1 MNYMNSPKFS
11 VIGCG
16 KRSKALLEH
25 LFHLNPG
32 VELKGVFDPDE
43 ENAKA
48 ALVAGKSADGILY
61 ASAEDAIHDPDI
73 SWVLVA
79 SPNYLHAEHVIGAF
93 KAGKHVFAEKPL
105 ATSVADCQAIVEAH
119 EKSNLMF
126 ATGFVLRYAEIY
138 QQMKSLLEEGR
149 IGKIISID
157 ANENISPGH
166 GAHIMTNWRRKAE
179 FSGGHIVE
187 KCCHD
192 LDLLN
197 WFVKDIP
204 AKVCAFAGKNMYVP
218 ENRELFE
225 LQNDGQSAY
234 KPWYREGNPFTSD
247 NTIEDNLVSI
257 IEYRNGVRAQFQ
269 ATVSNAIPERRI
281 SIQGTEGNII
291 SELYS
296 STLTWK
302 RVDEKEKHS
311 ITFTGS
317 NLHGGGDAR
326 IMQAFAD
333 SMLTHKA
340 PECSGREGILSTV
353 TAISIRDSFKEDKI
367 IKLQPVWKS
376 LGIL

>member
-1 MNYMNSPKFS
+1 MEDKGNYMNSPKFS

-16 KRSKALLEH
+16 KRSQALLEH
-25 LFHLNPG
+25 LFRLSPE

-48 ALVAGKSADGILY
+48 TLVSGQSDDGILY
-61 ASAEDAIHDPDI
+61 ASAEEAIHDPDI
-73 SWVLVA
+73 TWVLVA
-79 SPNYLHAEHVIGAF
+79 SPNYLHAEHVISAF

-105 ATSVADCQAIVEAH
+105 ATTIADCQAIIEAH

-138 QQMKSLLEEGR
+138 RQMKSLLEEGR
-149 IGKIISID
+149 IGNIISID

-179 FSGGHIVE
+179 LSGGHIVE

-197 WFVKDIP
+197 WFTGSLPI
-204 AKVCAFAGKNMYVP
+204 KVCAFAGQNMYTP
-218 ENRELFE
+218 ENKELFE
-225 LQNDGQSAY
+225 LQNDGKSAY

-302 RVDEKEKHS
+302 RVDENEKH
-311 ITFTGS
+311 TVHFTGS
-317 NLHGGGDAR
+317 NLHGGGDQL
-326 IMQAFAD
+326 IVKAFAD
-333 SMLTHKA
+333 SMLNGTS
-340 PECSGREGILSTV
+340 PECSGKEGMLRYRHLIRIIHTV
-353 TAISIRDSFKEDKI
+353 CGTEKRSMGFKI
-367 IKLQPVWKS
+367 V
-376 LGIL
+376 